1 VLWADVAVSKQCSIA
16 DAKRNLAG
24 LVSEVEAGA
33 EVLLTRDG
41 QPVAVL
47 VSLAEH
53 ARSRA
58 RRDRFAEK
66 YREFRERFPDA
77 APGIGPRYFR
87 VLRDRHEGRKV
98 EL

>member
-1 VLWADVAVSKQCSIA
+1 LSKQYSIT
-16 DAKRNLAG
+16 DAGRNLAG
-24 LVSEVEAGA
+24 LVSLAEAGE
-33 EVLLTRDG
+33 EVQLTRDG

-53 ARSRA
+53 TRLKA

-66 YREFRERFPDA
+66 YREFREKFPDA

>member
-1 VLWADVAVSKQCSIA
+1 MLWADVPVSKQYSIA
-16 DAKRNLAG
+16 EARRNLAG

-33 EVLLTRDG
+33 EVQLTRDG

-53 ARSRA
+53 ARLKA
-58 RRDRFAEK
+58 RRDRFAEL
-66 YREFRERFPDA
+66 YREFRAKFPEA

-87 VLRDRHEGRKV
+87 VLRDKHEGRKV